1 MIDFQVE
8 HFFSDGVYSRKMTIP
23 QYCTVPTHKHKFNH
37 MSIVASG
44 KVQVTVD
51 GQTTEYTG
59 PAQIEIKKDQ
69 VHTVYALEET
79 VWFCIHAT
87 DVTDPDEI
95 DHELI
100 SGEENAV

>member
-23 QYCTVPTHKHKFNH
+23 KGVKVPTHKHKFNH

-44 KVQVTVD
+44 KVQVILDGETV
-51 GQTTEYTG
+51 EYTA

-87 DVTDPDEI
+87 DVTDSDYI

-100 SGEENAV
+100 SGEENAI

>member
-23 QYCTVPTHKHKFNH
+23 KGVTVPTHKHKFNH

-51 GQTTEYTG
+51 GETKKYIG

-87 DVTDPDEI
+87 DVVDVDEI

-100 SGEENAV
+100 SGEENAI

>member
-1 MIDFQVE
+1 MINFQVE
-8 HFFSDGVYSRKMTIP
+8 HFFSDGVYSRKMVIP
-23 QYCTVPTHKHKFNH
+23 KNVTVPTHKHKFNH
-37 MSIVASG
+37 LSILASG

-51 GQTTEYTG
+51 GKTKEYVG
-59 PAQIEIKKDQ
+59 PSQIEIERDQ
-69 VHTVYALEET
+69 VHTIYAFEES

-100 SGEENAV
+100 LGE